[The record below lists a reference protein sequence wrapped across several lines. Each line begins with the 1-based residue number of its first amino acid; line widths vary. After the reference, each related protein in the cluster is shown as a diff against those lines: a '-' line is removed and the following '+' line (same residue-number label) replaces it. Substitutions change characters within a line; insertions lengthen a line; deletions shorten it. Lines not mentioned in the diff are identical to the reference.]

1 MTLTRLLLAACSLA
15 LAVPPAAAQTV
26 TLDRSTTFQTIDGFG
41 FFGGMDVWWS
51 SGPFHD
57 AAWISTVID
66 DLGLTIHRNE
76 YYSEEPNQDAD
87 WAKQKSLI
95 QALLAQAKASKEPL
109 KLIWTVWT
117 PPSSMK
123 SNSSLKNGGT
133 LLSSSYSAFGSWLVQ
148 GIDNY
153 ADLGAEL
160 YALSPQN
167 EPLFSEPYN
176 SCVYTAEQYRDML
189 KVVGPIVKAAYP
201 KVKIFGPE
209 HMLFG
214 VGKDYD
220 WNNLDPTKKVLDD
233 ANAAQYLDIFACH
246 GYGADGATPTPGSTE
261 AQYWAKAEQRVGALK
276 PIWMSETSGYPNTD
290 DGALDYALSIH
301 AALAYGHAAAWVHW
315 QGSDNFVGA
324 DGVKSKKYFAAKQF
338 YRFVRPGAKMIDA
351 SSSDSELFVTAF
363 DHAAYGVFT
372 VVLINTASAA
382 KSVSLSGSQ
391 LPPQLTRHRTSSSEG
406 CVEIDTVAS
415 SSSVDLPARSITTL
429 VSGDVYGRLGST
441 PASDA
446 GASDATT
453 ADGATGDGAT
463 GADAGLHDDAS
474 ATDAS
479 ATGLRGEDGCS
490 CAVGHARRDATWP
503 WLLLGLGL
511 LLRIRSRVKG
521 PAPSTVTLPNV

>member
-1 MTLTRLLLAACSLA
+1 MSSARLLLAACSLV
-15 LAVPPAAAQTV
+15 LATPSAVAQTV
-26 TLDRSTTFQTIDGFG
+26 TLDRSKTHQTIEGFG

-57 AAWISTVID
+57 AAWTATVID

-95 QALLAQAKASKEPL
+95 QALLAQAAASKEPL
-109 KLIWTVWT
+109 KFIWTVWT

-133 LLSSSYSAFGSWLVQ
+133 LLSSSYSAFGSWLVK

-153 ADLGAEL
+153 ASVGAEL

-189 KVVGPIVKAAYP
+189 KVVGPIVRAAYP

-220 WNNLDPTKKVLDD
+220 WDNLDPTKKVLDD
-233 ANAAQYLDIFACH
+233 ATAAQYLDIFACH

-261 AQYWAKAEQRVGALK
+261 AQYWAKAQQRVGALK

-315 QGSDNFVGA
+315 QGSENFLGA
-324 DGVKSKKYFAAKQF
+324 DGLKSKKYFAAKQF
-338 YRFVRPGAKMIDA
+338 YRFVRPGAKMVDA
-351 SSSDSELFVTAF
+351 SSSDAELFVTAF
-363 DHAAYGVFT
+363 DHAAYGIFA
-372 VVLINTASAA
+372 VVLINTSGAA
-382 KSVSLSGSQ
+382 KSVSLSGAQ
-391 LPPQLTRHRTSSSEG
+391 LPTQLDRHRTSSGEG
-406 CVEIDTVAS
+406 CAKIDTVAS
-415 SSSVDLPARSITTL
+415 SSSIDLPARSITTL
-429 VSGDVYGRLGST
+429 VSGDVYGRLGSSPT
-441 PASDA
+441 ADA
-446 GASDATT
+446 GASDATA
-453 ADGATGDGAT
+453 ADGATGDGAV
-463 GADAGLHDDAS
+463 GADAGQHDAATGDAGS
-474 ATDAS
+474 
-479 ATGLRGEDGCS
+479 TGLRGEDGCS
-490 CAVGHARRDATWP
+490 CAVGSNAGRDATWP
-503 WLLLGLGL
+503 WLLLALGSL
-511 LLRIRSRVKG
+511 LALRRSSRNSLDPLSNDV
-521 PAPSTVTLPNV
+521 

>member
-1 MTLTRLLLAACSLA
+1 MSSTRLLLAACSLV
-15 LAVPPAAAQTV
+15 LATPPAAAQTV
-26 TLDRSTTFQTIDGFG
+26 TLDRSTTYQTIDGFG

-87 WAKQKSLI
+87 WAKQKGLI
-95 QALLAQAKASKEPL
+95 QALVAQAKASKEPL

-133 LLSSSYSAFGSWLVQ
+133 LLSSSYSAFGSWLVK

-167 EPLFSEPYN
+167 EPLFTEPYN

-201 KVKIFGPE
+201 AVKIFGPE

-233 ANAAQYLDIFACH
+233 ATAAQYLDIFACH
-246 GYGADGATPTPGSTE
+246 GYGSDGATPTPGSTE

-338 YRFVRPGAKMIDA
+338 YRFVRPGAKMVAA
-351 SSSDSELFVTAF
+351 SSSDADLFVTAF
-363 DHAAYGVFT
+363 DHATYSVFA
-372 VVLINTASAA
+372 VVLINTASSA
-382 KSVSLSGSQ
+382 KSVSLAGAQ
-391 LPPQLTRHRTSSSEG
+391 LPAQLDRYRTSSGEG
-406 CVEIDTVAS
+406 CAKIDTVSS
-415 SSSVDLPARSITTL
+415 SSSVDLPAKSITTL

-441 PASDA
+441 PA
-446 GASDATT
+446 
-453 ADGATGDGAT
+453 ADGGPSDGAPSDGPVGDGAA
-463 GADAGLHDDAS
+463 GADAGLHDAS
-474 ATDAS
+474 ATGDAG
-479 ATGLRGEDGCS
+479 TGGLRGEDGCS
-490 CAVGHARRDATWP
+490 CAVGLADGGTIRC
-503 WLLLGLGL
+503 WLLLALGL
-511 LLRIRSRVKG
+511 LLRRGSRRR
-521 PAPSTVTLPNV
+521 AAHF